1 MACSVNM
8 YFGEKV
14 MPNVGLKVFMSDG
27 EPVQIDNYDVS
38 ELAEALDLNFTTFQL
53 TEGEILSCGNFTTW
67 LQWNAVAQNQQ
78 ALGYQAFADIIQP
91 GGQLGADPFA
101 KFTSLVIKQFTTFF
115 GGNGADTLSQPTNAF
130 TEDAKEWA
138 KLKQVFEFIK
148 NIADENYGRKYL
160 IEIGDNNSG
169 VCIKDRFGNPANFD
183 LIAENEGGLF
193 YTSDSPAPDGGW
205 PNNNQVQILGLQI
218 GTDTQTFQQGDFRVG
233 CFVKFD
239 QTKNITK
246 SFAPNNNI
254 YDLKLSSLDA
264 DSYFKKDEEIYL
276 SATIA
281 NKIYQI
287 DSKQYV
293 LVELANR
300 PELMLSLGTINNCGA
315 LAAING
321 CATLLT
327 LFEGTSADANSSLR
341 QSLLCANCP
350 DELGEDCPDGG
361 SNSDTTPFNTYSSNP
376 PTLIPD
382 HFVLP
387 MKSNLFVYGPWF
399 YQANPVGGTQVEPNR
414 ELKPWNFAGVGDDG
428 YENMDYFGN
437 LIAADGPRGLQSQE
451 NGSITVASL
460 PNYTIGF
467 LVAQNAATLTDIQ
480 MTVGSGGFSTTY
492 NFQTYTP
499 KFGEPG
505 RHITGLWSKNYK
517 RMSYLNKFFR
527 EQGKIINRIIN
538 ATDAASQIR
547 LNSTRKGAD
556 DDPIV
561 MGARGQT
568 SPGVYFFGGFRFKDP
583 SDTSIPDTN
592 ASGGDSCT
600 DGSGASGAAPLCKK
614 CEGDDCYADDSCGE
628 TIGSAPTLSDGNVIQ
643 NRPWSN
649 LQPSYTWEWANKSGN
664 TFKNVAFMSV
674 DMLLSPISTNQDDG
688 TKLPRLAMYKDYGC
702 TDLEY
707 SDKQSYNLN
716 HPGRPPNSRPRLE
729 LPPFFVDGGDHQYNL
744 PINQYYLNSVTS
756 QAMLSDWDS
765 RLNSSNKGFIT
776 NVISYGDS
784 NTDFPFSLTAEDEQQ
799 KQDQTSF
806 RYNALRGPLTLQ
818 AWGYDTS
825 GKPIPNAIDAAADT
839 EEGKFRNKGLT
850 DKFLQNWLENP
861 KTWPAGPID
870 LRWDRERGVWVSPPA
885 NKVVVA
891 RLLSNLSPNG
901 VAEAELFD
909 PEGGSSKFYEYYDIW
924 DKDGSNV
931 KSALSKT
938 RIKVYDFLGVSLC
951 KCDIVYAYYDDNRYI
966 VLESSRA
973 YKDPSEG
980 CCITTT
986 VPPETTQPA
995 PSVATPTS
1003 CWCGLE
1009 CLQSLDNYKSKQH
1022 QALVHTQTTGGEDC
1036 LVWEDIVECYTTPPA
1051 NLIDD

>member
-1 MACSVNM
+1 MACTVNM
-8 YFGEKV
+8 YFGESV
-14 MPNVGLKVFMSDG
+14 TPQAGLKVFMSSG
-27 EPVQIDNYDVS
+27 EPVQVDNYDITPLS
-38 ELAEALDLNFTTFQL
+38 QALGLNFTNFQL
-53 TEGEILSCGNFTTW
+53 TEGEILSCGSFTTW

-78 ALGYQAFADIIQP
+78 ALGYQAFEDIITMEF
-91 GGQLGADPFA
+91 AD
-101 KFTSLVIKQFTTFF
+101 FTTKVLDQFTTFLE
-115 GGNGADTLSQPTNAF
+115 GKGSDTLAQPNNAF
-130 TEDAKEWA
+130 TEDEVEWA
-138 KLKQVFEFIK
+138 KLKQVYEYLK
-148 NIADENYGRKYL
+148 NIVDENYGRKYL
-160 IEIGDNNSG
+160 IEIGDDNSG
-169 VCIKDRFGNPANFD
+169 VCIKDRFGNAANFN

-218 GTDTQTFQQGDFRVG
+218 GTDTQTFQQGDFRLG

-239 QTKNITK
+239 TTESISK
-246 SFAPNNNI
+246 SFGGAANLF
-254 YDLKLSSLDA
+254 DLKLSSLDA
-264 DSYFKKDEEIYL
+264 ESYYKKGEEVYL
-276 SATIA
+276 SASIA

-287 DSKQYV
+287 DGKQYV
-293 LVELANR
+293 LVELANK
-300 PELMLSLGTINNCGA
+300 PELMLSLGNINNCGA

-327 LFEGTSADANSSLR
+327 LFEGTSADTNDTLR

-350 DELGEDCPDGG
+350 PEGGCDDHGG
-361 SNSDTTPFNTYSSNP
+361 SNSDTTTFNTYNSNA
-376 PTLIPD
+376 PTIIPD
-382 HFVLP
+382 HFALP

-399 YQANPVGGTQVEPNR
+399 YQANPVGGTQIEANR

-428 YENMDYFGN
+428 YENMNYFGN
-437 LIAADGPRGLQSQE
+437 IIAADGPKGLQSQE

-460 PNYTIGF
+460 PNYTIGY

-480 MTVGSGGFSTTY
+480 MNVGSGGFSTSY

-499 KFGEPG
+499 RFGSPG
-505 RHITGLWSKNYK
+505 RHITNLWSKNYR

-547 LNSTRKGAD
+547 LNRTSRGASTNPVVQGEG
-556 DDPIV
+556 P
-561 MGARGQT
+561 RGGT
-568 SPGVYFFGGFRFKDP
+568 SPGVYFFGGFRFQD
-583 SDTSIPDTN
+583 STDSSIPSEN
-592 ASGGDSCT
+592 ASGGTTCVNGT
-600 DGSGASGAAPLCKK
+600 GPNLPPVCKR
-614 CEGDDCYADDSCGE
+614 CEGDDCYSDDTCE
-628 TIGSAPTLSDGNVIQ
+628 MMDEPPELSDGNIIS

-674 DMLLSPISTNQDDG
+674 DMLLSPISTNQDNG
-688 TKLPRLAMYKDYGC
+688 TKLPRLAMYKDYDC
-702 TDLEY
+702 SDLNY
-707 SDKQSYNLN
+707 SEKQDYTLN
-716 HPGRPPNSRPRLE
+716 DPGRPPNSRPRLE
-729 LPPFFVDGGDHQYNL
+729 LPPFSITDKIGYQYNL

-756 QAMLSDWDS
+756 AAMLESWDT
-765 RLNSSNKGFIT
+765 RKNSSDKGFIT
-776 NVISYGDS
+776 NVISYGD
-784 NTDFPFSLTAEDEQQ
+784 TAADFPFSLTEDDEEAKQEQ
-799 KQDQTSF
+799 TNF
-806 RYNALRGPLTLQ
+806 RYNVLKGPLTLQ

-870 LRWDRERGVWVSPPA
+870 LRWDRERGVWVAPPA

-891 RLLSNLSPNG
+891 RLLTNLSPNG

-909 PEGGSSKFYEYYDIW
+909 PEGGNSKFYEYYDIW
-924 DKDGSNV
+924 DKDGTNV

-973 YKDPSEG
+973 YQDPNQG
-980 CCITTT
+980 CCVTTT
-986 VPPETTQPA
+986 VPETTQPA
-995 PSVATPTS
+995 PSVPTPTS

-1009 CLQSLDNYKSKQH
+1009 CLQSLDNYKANQH

>member
-8 YFGEKV
+8 YFGESV
-14 MPNVGLKVFMSDG
+14 TPQAGLKVFMSDG
-27 EPVQIDNYDVS
+27 EPVQVDNYDITP
-38 ELAEALDLNFTTFQL
+38 LATALGLNFTNFQL
-53 TEGEILSCGNFTTW
+53 TEGEILSCGSFTTW

-78 ALGYQAFADIIQP
+78 ALGYQAFVDIISMDF
-91 GGQLGADPFA
+91 AD
-101 KFTSLVIKQFTTFF
+101 FTKLVLAQFTTFLE
-115 GGNGADTLSQPTNAF
+115 GKGSDTLAQPTNAF
-130 TEDAKEWA
+130 TESEVEWA
-138 KLKQVFEFIK
+138 KLKQVYEYIK
-148 NIADENYGRKYL
+148 NIVDENYGRKYL

-169 VCIKDRFGNPANFD
+169 VCIKDRFGNAANFD
-183 LIAENEGGLF
+183 LIAENDGGMF

-205 PNNNQVQILGLQI
+205 PNNNQVQILGLNI
-218 GTDTQTFQQGDFRVG
+218 GGDTQTFQQGDFRLG

-239 QTKNITK
+239 TKENISK
-246 SFAPNNNI
+246 SFGGAANLF
-254 YDLKLSSLDA
+254 DLKLSSLDA
-264 DSYFKKDEEIYL
+264 DSYYQKNDAVYL

-293 LVELANR
+293 LVELANK
-300 PELMLSLGTINNCGA
+300 PELMLSLGNINNCGA

-327 LFEGTSADANSSLR
+327 LFEGTSADTNDKLR

-350 DELGEDCPDGG
+350 PPNNGCDSQGG
-361 SNSDTTPFNTYSSNP
+361 SNSDTTTFNIFNGNAP
-376 PTLIPD
+376 ALIPD

-387 MKSNLFVYGPWF
+387 MKSNVFVYGPWF
-399 YQANPVGGTQVEPNR
+399 YQANPVGGTQVEANR

-428 YENMDYFGN
+428 YENMNYFGN
-437 LIAADGPRGLQSQE
+437 IIAADGPRGLQSQE

-460 PNYTIGF
+460 PNYTIGY

-480 MTVGSGGFSTTY
+480 MNVGSGGFSTSY

-499 KFGEPG
+499 KFGTPG
-505 RHITGLWSKNYK
+505 RHITNLWSKNYR

-538 ATDAASQIR
+538 ATDAAQQIR
-547 LNSTRKGAD
+547 LNRTSKGAD
-556 DDPIV
+556 TDPIV
-561 MGARGQT
+561 QGPRIGM
-568 SPGVYFFGGFRFKDP
+568 SPGVYFFGGFRFQDLN
-583 SDTSIPDTN
+583 DDSIPTTN
-592 ASGGDSCT
+592 ASGGTNCYEGGGPSFPPAC
-600 DGSGASGAAPLCKK
+600 SK
-614 CEGDDCYADDSCGE
+614 CESEDCYKDDSCE
-628 TIGSAPTLSDGNVIQ
+628 LMDDPPELSDGNIIT

-649 LQPSYTWEWANKSGN
+649 LQPSYTWEWANKSGD

-674 DMLLSPISTNQDDG
+674 DMLLSPISTNQENG
-688 TKLPRLAMYKDYGC
+688 TKLPRLAMYRDYDC
-702 TDLEY
+702 SDLEY
-707 SDKQSYNLN
+707 SEKQDYTLDN
-716 HPGRPPNSRPRLE
+716 PGRPPNSRSRLE
-729 LPPFFVDGGDHQYNL
+729 LPPFSITDKIGYQYNL

-756 QAMLSDWDS
+756 VAMLENWGTRKNGSD
-765 RLNSSNKGFIT
+765 KGFIT
-776 NVISYGDS
+776 NVISYGD
-784 NTDFPFSLTAEDEQQ
+784 TAADFPFSLTEDDEEAKQEQ
-799 KQDQTSF
+799 TNF
-806 RYNALRGPLTLQ
+806 RYNVLKGPLTLQ
-818 AWGYDTS
+818 GWGYDTA

-839 EEGKFRNKGLT
+839 EQGKFRNKGLT
-850 DKFLQNWLENP
+850 DKFLQNWLDNP

-870 LRWDRERGVWVSPPA
+870 LRWDRERGVWVAPPA

-891 RLLSNLSPNG
+891 RLLTNLSPNG

-909 PEGGSSKFYEYYDIW
+909 PEGGGSKFYQYYDIW
-924 DKDGSNV
+924 DKDGTNV

-938 RIKVYDFLGVSLC
+938 RIKVYDFLGVGLC

-973 YKDPSEG
+973 YQDPNQG
-980 CCITTT
+980 CCVTTT
-986 VPPETTQPA
+986 PPETTQQQST

-1009 CLQSLDNYKSKQH
+1009 CLQSLDNYKAKQH

-1051 NLIDD
+1051 NLIED

>member
-8 YFGEKV
+8 YFGESV
-14 MPNVGLKVFMSDG
+14 IPGVGLKVFMSDG
-27 EPVQIDNYDVS
+27 EPVQVDNYDITALS
-38 ELAEALDLNFTTFQL
+38 EAIGLNFTTFTL
-53 TEGEILSCGNFTTW
+53 REGEILASANFNTW
-67 LQWNAVAQNQQ
+67 LQWNAVTQHADS
-78 ALGYQAFADIIQP
+78 LGVQAFEDLCDMTFADFSTDV
-91 GGQLGADPFA
+91 L
-101 KFTSLVIKQFTTFF
+101 SQFTTFLTDGSSETF
-115 GGNGADTLSQPTNAF
+115 AQSINEL
-130 TEDAKEWA
+130 TESEKNWA
-138 KLKQVFEFIK
+138 LLKQVHDYIK
-148 NIADENYGRKYL
+148 NIADDNYGRKYL

-169 VCIKDRFGNPANFD
+169 VCIKDRFGNPSNFD

-205 PNNNQVQILGLQI
+205 PNNGQVQILGLNI
-218 GTDTQTFQQGDFRVG
+218 GDDTQTFQQGDFRLG
-233 CFVKFD
+233 CFVAFD
-239 QTKNITK
+239 QITDINK
-246 SFAPNNNI
+246 GFGNTAHPF
-254 YDLKLSSLDA
+254 DLKLSSLDA
-264 DSYFKKDEEIYL
+264 DSYFKKDEKVYL
-276 SATIA
+276 SASIA

-287 DSKQYV
+287 ENKQYV
-293 LVELANR
+293 LVELANK
-300 PELMLSLGTINNCGA
+300 PELMLSLGNVNNCGA
-315 LAAING
+315 LAANNG

-327 LFEGTSADANSSLR
+327 LFEGSAYDNGEVSLR
-341 QSLLCANCP
+341 DRLLCANCP
-350 DELGEDCPDGG
+350 SDDHAPCDTSAGG
-361 SNSDTTPFNTYSSNP
+361 TASDTTSFNLFASTP
-376 PTLIPD
+376 PTIIPD

-399 YQANPVGGTQVEPNR
+399 YQANPVGGTVVEPNR
-414 ELKPWNFAGVGDDG
+414 ELKPWNFAGIGDDG
-428 YENMDYFGN
+428 YDNMDYYGN

-451 NGSITVASL
+451 NGSITVAAL
-460 PNYTIGF
+460 PNYTIGY
-467 LVAQNAATLTDIQ
+467 LVSANAATLTDIQ
-480 MTVGSGGFSTTY
+480 MNVGSGGFTTSY

-499 KFGEPG
+499 KFGSPG
-505 RHITGLWSKNYK
+505 RHIANLWSKNYR

-527 EQGKIINRIIN
+527 EQGQIINRLIN
-538 ATDAASQIR
+538 AKDAALQIR
-547 LNSTRKGAD
+547 RNKTIRTTST
-556 DDPIV
+556 DPV
-561 MGARGQT
+561 VDQGPRGGN
-568 SPGVYFFGGFRFKDP
+568 SPGIYFFGGFRFRNSAEP
-583 SDTSIPDTN
+583 STN
-592 ASGGDSCT
+592 SSGGDSCI
-600 DGSGASGAAPLCKK
+600 DGSGRSGPAPVCKK

-628 TIGSAPTLSDGNVIQ
+628 TMGSAPTLSDGNIIK

-664 TFKNVAFMSV
+664 TFKNIAFMSV
-674 DMLLSPISTNQDDG
+674 DMLMSPISTNQEDG
-688 TKLPRLAMYKDYGC
+688 TKLPRLAMYKDYDC
-702 TDLEY
+702 SDLEY
-707 SDKQSYNLN
+707 SEKTSYNLN
-716 HPGRPPNSRPRLE
+716 DPGRPPNSKPRLE
-729 LPPFFVDGGDHQYNL
+729 LPPFFIDGGDTQYNL

-756 QAMLSDWDS
+756 QAMLSSWDA
-765 RLNSSNKGFIT
+765 RINSSDKGFIT
-776 NVISYGDS
+776 NIISYGTEAS
-784 NTDFPFSLTAEDEQQ
+784 EFPFSLTEDDEQA

-891 RLLSNLSPNG
+891 RLLTNLTPNG

-973 YKDPSEG
+973 YQDPNEG
-980 CCITTT
+980 CCITQTT
-986 VPPETTQPA
+986 STPEETTQEP

-1009 CLQSLDNYKSKQH
+1009 CLQSLDNYKSNQH